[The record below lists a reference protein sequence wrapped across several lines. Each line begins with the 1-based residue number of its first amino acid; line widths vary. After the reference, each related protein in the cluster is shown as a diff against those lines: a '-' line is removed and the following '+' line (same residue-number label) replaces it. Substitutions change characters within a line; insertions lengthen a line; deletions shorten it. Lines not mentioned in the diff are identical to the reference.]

1 MRKRRHLTLVVSAI
15 SIGAGLAGS
24 NGADANPLSFHNTKP
39 PELTIVGGADLE
51 RVNQKVEA
59 LRKRTEQARQNLE
72 AANAHLRPAEA
83 EYKAAKG
90 EKEAL
95 ILRQKASELAS
106 IADGEQVAAKPP
118 KEGEAQQ
125 ISGDKVMSETAQ
137 PVSSGTGMPAPA
149 TSGRIDPFEKTAAP
163 AQDFNAQPQQGT
175 LEDLQPSH

>member
-1 MRKRRHLTLVVSAI
+1 MRKRRHLTLVVSAL
-15 SIGAGLAGS
+15 SIGAGLAGTS
-24 NGADANPLSFHNTKP
+24 GADANPLSFHNARP

-72 AANAHLRPAEA
+72 AAKAHLRAAEA

-118 KEGEAQQ
+118 KEGESQQ
-125 ISGDKVMSETAQ
+125 ISGDKVMSESAQ
-137 PVSSGTGMPAPA
+137 PVTIEATPA
-149 TSGRIDPFEKTAAP
+149 TAAGGRIDPFEKTAAP

-175 LEDLQPSH
+175 LEDLQPAH